1 MEFFSD
7 IWANDLYRKLIL
19 TGVIIV
25 VMVIV
30 RNVVQRVILNRYH
43 GDPHQVYM
51 LRKIA
56 DYVITAVGLI
66 VLFGLWIQRSTDLT
80 VALGLVAAGLA
91 FALQEVI
98 GSIAGWLSIIFGR
111 PFTLG
116 DRIETGGIHGDVVD
130 ISVLRTTLM
139 ETGSWLGGMQA
150 TGRIVTLS
158 NAFIFKEPLFNYS
171 RDLLVVWDE
180 VRASIPYSAD
190 WQRAKAIM
198 VDIISSNPDYQALV
212 PLARQQ
218 QEAMRRRVAAEVSPL
233 EPRPYTKMADSWIE
247 IGVVYPVA
255 YNRRRGF
262 RSALTE
268 GILLAFAAEGI
279 PLAFPTMTVDGI
291 SPLPREERASSTSPA
306 HPPAD

>member
-1 MEFFSD
+1 MDFFND
-7 IWANDLYRKLIL
+7 IWANELYRKLIL

-25 VMVIV
+25 VVVIV
-30 RNVVQRVILNRYH
+30 RNVIQRVILNRYR

-56 DYVITAVGLI
+56 DYLITAVGLI
-66 VLFGLWIQRSTDLT
+66 LLFGLWIQRSTDLT

-91 FALQEVI
+91 FALQEII

-111 PFTLG
+111 PFSLG

-139 ETGSWLGGMQA
+139 ETGNWLGGMQS

-171 RDLLVVWDE
+171 RDLQVVWDE
-180 VRASIPYSAD
+180 VRAAVPYSAD
-190 WQRAKAIM
+190 WERAKVLM
-198 VDIISSNPDYQALV
+198 VGVIDGNPEYQALI
-212 PLARQQ
+212 PLAREQ
-218 QEAMRRRVAAEVSPL
+218 QEAIRRRIVAADSPL
-233 EPRPYTKMADSWIE
+233 EPRAYTKMADSWIE
-247 IGVVYPVA
+247 LGVVYPVA

-262 RSALTE
+262 RSTITE
-268 GILLAFAAEGI
+268 DILRAFGAEGI

-291 SPLPREERASSTSPA
+291 APLPRDNDKT
-306 HPPAD
+306 DK